1 MKATNLTQVITL
13 RVSRKLYKKLLK
25 YSQTHGLP
33 ISLVVRRW
41 LTDKLKYSHVWLPFS
56 ICSKEAYFLQISFR

>member
-41 LTDKLKYSHVWLPFS
+41 LTDKLKYSHV
-56 ICSKEAYFLQISFR
+56 